1 MDGARIRNTVGTME
15 RPMTNDMPNRVKMSS
30 GPSSPSMPVSARKTM
45 LTRPIFGS
53 SSRSHPRAEIM
64 GGMAMGTRMRP
75 YMSCRP
81 GVLVRSTSHASGNA
95 KKKPTAMA
103 PAPNSRVLDSSS

>member
-1 MDGARIRNTVGTME
+1 
-15 RPMTNDMPNRVKMSS
+15 
-30 GPSSPSMPVSARKTM
+30 
-45 LTRPIFGS
+45 
-53 SSRSHPRAEIM
+53 M